1 MIYLQHRE
9 VRNISH
15 NGRNLYEKGDIKRAA
30 RGTHRIGDL
39 HRGVLLVLGQKRLEK
54 LLCFH
59 SELRCNICF
68 LVFLFLAVREKKFK
82 KETVDE
88 MAIAN
93 LRKCDSICCKIVMAA
108 IVCIGF
114 LSAVLRYA
122 ISPQDIGYMLMGVL
136 VLISIF
142 RTVLF
147 CYMDTKGI

>member
-1 MIYLQHRE
+1 MKKVTLKELLGARIVLAICIAVYYWCWA
-9 VRNISH
+9 RNGWKSYFVSIQ
-15 NGRNLYEKGDIKRAA
+15 NCVAIFAFWFF
-30 RGTHRIGDL
+30 
-39 HRGVLLVLGQKRLEK
+39 
-54 LLCFH
+54 C
-59 SELRCNICF
+59 
-68 LVFLFLAVREKKFK
+68 FLAVREKKFK

-114 LSAVLRYA
+114 LLAVLRYA